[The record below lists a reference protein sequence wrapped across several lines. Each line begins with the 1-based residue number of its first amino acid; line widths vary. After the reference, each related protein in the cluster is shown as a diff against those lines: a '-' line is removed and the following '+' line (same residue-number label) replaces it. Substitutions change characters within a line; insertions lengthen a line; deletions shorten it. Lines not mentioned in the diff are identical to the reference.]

1 MEEENK
7 KVEEVKENTEAA
19 SNSAEVKTD
28 APEENTNDKDITK
41 IITEEEKKEII
52 SDFAPAPINIPKYNK
67 EKENAK
73 IEKKKIKNKK
83 KKSAKARKRRKII
96 NKILTVIRAILL
108 FLLIFVV
115 LSSTLAVLLIR
126 VNTSEYSIQSAIR
139 THNPEAIV
147 IGKIDDV
154 SALNLK
160 QSSKNATIADIL
172 RDNAMGITTY
182 AEIAEAVRKSSFSE
196 FVADNAHGVISHLL
210 YGEPYNGVQGK
221 DVTKAMIKNI
231 SYIKLVTG
239 VELGESA
246 CSDFGTYVDRSHAF
260 DELDTESLDKSIA
273 AQYTEITKL
282 VFSLAALAILLG
294 ICTVLIIMAVV
305 FCSGYAHNIIGY
317 SVILSGICVGVL
329 GFLFK
334 IPYKFSNAFFNSVLQ
349 ILTKS
354 FNSSAILYGV
364 LVVIVGIL
372 VLLIGRAM
380 HYDEEE
386 FDDDGYVDALTAE
399 EN

>member
-7 KVEEVKENTEAA
+7 KAEEALKENTE
-19 SNSAEVKTD
+19 TD
-28 APEENTNDKDITK
+28 VNDKNINDKDITK
-41 IITEEEKKEII
+41 VITEEEKKEII
-52 SDFAPAPINIPKYNK
+52 SDFAPSPINIPNYNK

-73 IEKKKIKNKK
+73 IEKKKIKSKK
-83 KKSAKARKRRKII
+83 KKSAKARKRRRII
-96 NKILTVIRAILL
+96 NKIFTVLRAMIL
-108 FLLIFVV
+108 FMLIFVV

-126 VNTSEYSIQSAIR
+126 INTSEYSIQSAIR
-139 THNPEAIV
+139 THNPETIM

-160 QSSKNATIADIL
+160 KSSKNATIADVL

-196 FVADNAHGVISHLL
+196 FVAENAHGVISYLL
-210 YGEPYNGVQGK
+210 YGVPYNGLQGK

-246 CSDFGTYVDRSHAF
+246 CSDFGSYVDRSSAF
-260 DELDTESLDKSIA
+260 DEIDMQALDKSFA
-273 AQYTEITKL
+273 AQHTETTK
-282 VFSLAALAILLG
+282 VIFSLASLAILLG
-294 ICTVLIIMAVV
+294 ICTVLIIMTVV

-317 SVILSGICVGVL
+317 SVILSGICVGVF
-329 GFLFK
+329 GFLFR
-334 IPYKFSNAFFNSVLQ
+334 IPYKFSSAFIDSVLK
-349 ILTKS
+349 ILIKS
-354 FNSSAILYGV
+354 FNSSAILYGI
-364 LVVIVGIL
+364 LVVVVGIL

-380 HYDEEE
+380 HYDDEDY
-386 FDDDGYVDALTAE
+386 DDDGYVDALIDSDEAAE